1 MQEIVDEDSECKVRE
16 KNITEINVLPIN
28 LRKRIAEACKEKL
41 EEWIGGEHFFKK
53 KSKIHTQWIVVFQ
66 VKSL

>member
-16 KNITEINVLPIN
+16 KNITEINVLPKN
-28 LRKRIAEACKEKL
+28 LKKRIAEACKEKL
-41 EEWIGGEHFFKK
+41 EEWIGGEQFSNVF
-53 KSKIHTQWIVVFQ
+53 STTHTQWIVVFQ